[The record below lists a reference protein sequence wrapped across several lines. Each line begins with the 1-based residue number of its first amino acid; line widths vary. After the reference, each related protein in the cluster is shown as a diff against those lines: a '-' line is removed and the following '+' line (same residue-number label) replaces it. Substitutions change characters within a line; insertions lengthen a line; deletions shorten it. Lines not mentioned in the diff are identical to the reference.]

1 MRRRKMS
8 KRSSKKNFRKGA
20 TNIHKKNAGTR
31 PMRGGWRL

>member
-8 KRSSKKNFRKGA
+8 RKGSRRAFRRGTRVNKKNRRG
-20 TNIHKKNAGTR
+20 R